1 MDAGTVV
8 AGYRIERVL
17 GTGGMG
23 TVYLAHDPVL
33 PRMDA
38 LKVLGA
44 DLSSDPGFRERF
56 IRESDTAAI
65 LDHPNIVS
73 IYSRGEAEDGQL
85 WIAMQYIKGTDAEA
99 ALKAGT
105 INPPRAL
112 RIVREIAKALDYAHR
127 RRVIHHDVKPSNFL
141 LSSEDDGEDEHVLLS
156 DFGIARAIGQT
167 GWSAEDV
174 SLTLSLAYAAPEV
187 IVGGDVGGGADVY
200 SLGCTLFRLLTG
212 KQAFFEA
219 EGTPG
224 LVQAHLNES
233 PPRIS
238 DYLSGTSPQLDA
250 VIAKALAKDPDQRFT
265 SAREFADAATDA
277 LRHILPDGQPTRRIQ
292 NRVLGYQASR
302 PRSAAP
308 AAPTPPAAVPPTPAQ
323 PSEPAQ
329 AVETGTRPSGQWPP
343 RTAASVSPASSWTPP
358 GPHAGPLGPGGGPPR
373 GRIAPPL
380 MRTGPRVPRR
390 LLTIGGA
397 AAAVIALLVGLIVV
411 LSRPSEPPAPPPA
424 AEPTTTSSAPATAD
438 PQAQARLAGL
448 LPGGYLPGACAPGG
462 ITSTT
467 TAAELCGPNGDPG
480 GPVSA
485 TYTLARD
492 KAALQVV
499 INDVVHTSAA
509 VVCPPNIL
517 SPGPWHRTETPDIAV
532 GVVFC
537 GIQGGRPLVAWSNEP
552 QLLVAV
558 ARADVAGPP
567 LDQLFAWWGTHS

>member
-1 MDAGTVV
+1 MEPGTLI

-44 DLSSDPGFRERF
+44 DLSDDPGFRERF
-56 IRESDTAAI
+56 IREADTAAA
-65 LDHPNIVS
+65 LRHPNIVS

-85 WIAMQYIKGTDAEA
+85 WIAMQYVEGTDAEA

-112 RIVREIAKALDYAHR
+112 RIVREIAKALDYANKR
-127 RRVIHHDVKPSNFL
+127 GVIHHDVKPSNFL

-167 GWSAEDV
+167 DWSAEDV

-212 KQAFFEA
+212 KQAFFQA

-224 LVQAHLNES
+224 LVAAHLNAL

-250 VIAKALAKDPDQRFT
+250 VIAKALAKEPGRRFT
-265 SAREFADAATDA
+265 SAREFADAATEA
-277 LRHILPDGQPTRRIQ
+277 LRHTLPGGQPTRRIQ
-292 NRVLGYQASR
+292 NRVLGYQAGG
-302 PRSAAP
+302 PRSPSSPVTTPPPPVPPPAP
-308 AAPTPPAAVPPTPAQ
+308 AQPVAPAQ
-323 PSEPAQ
+323 PS
-329 AVETGTRPSGQWPP
+329 ETGTRPSGQWPP
-343 RTAASVSPASSWTPP
+343 RPAAGGPPAQPWGPP
-358 GPHAGPLGPGGGPPR
+358 GLHQGPGGPAR

-380 MRTGPRVPRR
+380 MRTGPRVSPR
-390 LLTIGGA
+390 LLVIGA
-397 AAAVIALLVGLIVV
+397 AVAGVVALLVGLIAV
-411 LSRPSEPPAPPPA
+411 LSRPSSPSAPPPA
-424 AEPTTTSSAPATAD
+424 AEPTTTESSAPPTPD
-438 PQAQARLAGL
+438 PQARARLAGL
-448 LPGGYLPGACAPGG
+448 LPGGYPPGVCAPAG

-467 TAAELCGPNGDPG
+467 PAAELCGPNGDPG
-480 GPVSA
+480 GPASA

-492 KAALQVV
+492 KVALKAVLD
-499 INDVVHTSAA
+499 DVVHTSAM

-517 SPGPWHRTETPDIAV
+517 SPGPWHRTENPDVAV
-532 GVVFC
+532 GVVYC
-537 GIQGGRPLVAWSNEP
+537 GIQGGRPLVAWTNEP

-567 LDQLFAWWGTHS
+567 LDQLFTWWGTHS